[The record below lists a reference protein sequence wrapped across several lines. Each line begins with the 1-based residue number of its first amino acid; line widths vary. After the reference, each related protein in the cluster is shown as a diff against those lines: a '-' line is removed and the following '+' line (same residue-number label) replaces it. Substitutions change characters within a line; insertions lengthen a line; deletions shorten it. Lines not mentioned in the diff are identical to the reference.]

1 MNLLLQQSNTVNVY
15 AIAFTPDGRYT
26 KYAKKLLITPRPKP
40 DDYVYHEEEVLS
52 YTKLSKRLDDIEAN
66 GVSQEKIEGAVS
78 KYLDENPFD
87 TGVNAEEL
95 KEAVDNALTEAKN
108 SGLFDGKDG
117 EPGKD
122 GLPGYTPQ
130 KGIDYFDGTDGAPG
144 EDGKDYVL
152 TNEDKQEIAGIASG
166 MIEVPESSN
175 DAVHI
180 GEDEPEDPDVSIWIN
195 PSKNNVSGGS
205 SSGLSGTIDD
215 TTPSTTTTYS
225 SKKIDELLKAAGY
238 VKNSKDIY
246 TNPKTGDVC
255 EYTFT
260 IAGDTTDHPAYFS
273 MKAAADILN
282 ANGFDIEV
290 KTDINALKKL
300 NNGDLTVWAAEWN
313 TDVDPDMYQVYHKDS
328 EATSTLNWG
337 YRAILK
343 NAGGRYDRELAIVEE
358 LSEIIDKARE
368 TLKEDERKAY
378 YAEAL
383 DLVMDLAVE
392 LPTYQ
397 RSDLFAYNTNIIDES
412 TLTPAADLTPFN
424 GPMAKLWE
432 VGLKES
438 DGTGASS
445 STVVI
450 IVIVAIVAVAGAGV
464 GVFFVLKNKKAKAAA
479 AKAPAT
485 TAPKATAEVKLEE
498 EATTPEE
505 ENND

>member
-1 MNLLLQQSNTVNVY
+1 
-15 AIAFTPDGRYT
+15 
-26 KYAKKLLITPRPKP
+26 
-40 DDYVYHEEEVLS
+40 
-52 YTKLSKRLDDIEAN
+52 
-66 GVSQEKIEGAVS
+66 
-78 KYLDENPFD
+78 
-87 TGVNAEEL
+87 
-95 KEAVDNALTEAKN
+95 
-108 SGLFDGKDG
+108 
-117 EPGKD
+117 
-122 GLPGYTPQ
+122 
-130 KGIDYFDGTDGAPG
+130 
-144 EDGKDYVL
+144 
-152 TNEDKQEIAGIASG
+152 
-166 MIEVPESSN
+166 
-175 DAVHI
+175 
-180 GEDEPEDPDVSIWIN
+180 
-195 PSKNNVSGGS
+195 
-205 SSGLSGTIDD
+205 
-215 TTPSTTTTYS
+215 
-225 SKKIDELLKAAGY
+225 
-238 VKNSKDIY
+238 
-246 TNPKTGDVC
+246 
-255 EYTFT
+255 
-260 IAGDTTDHPAYFS
+260 

-300 NNGDLTVWAAEWN
+300 NNGDLTVWAAAWGAG
-313 TDVDPDMYQVYHKDS
+313 VDPDMYQVYHKDS
-328 EATSTLNWG
+328 TASSTLNWG

-343 NAGGRYDRELAIVEE
+343 NAGGKYDRELAIVEE

-438 DGTGASS
+438 DGAGASN